1 MTKNT
6 KIRFDIK
13 GRWSEE
19 VNYNSLFKD
28 TRSEKLKIFHMSGWE
43 NTINFI
49 SSFSEHLRMIVK
61 FVWKNIYYKGEKN
74 LKRIEISYH

>member
-1 MTKNT
+1 MNRSSTITKSSNT

-28 TRSEKLKIFHMSGWE
+28 TRSEKLKYSTF
-43 NTINFI
+43 
-49 SSFSEHLRMIVK
+49 LD
-61 FVWKNIYYKGEKN
+61 EKTQ
-74 LKRIEISYH
+74 